1 MLIKHLIPCCLSIF
15 ILDSFCWNY
24 FIVMKLRQ
32 YLMLVKYKPW
42 IIDSTGGIALKEM
55 LMNRHM
61 KENGI
66 WGKKKKKS
74 PETNSPS
81 FTHKP
86 FPSVNFSVPSC
97 LRAVIR
103 CLDDRFQGSLL
114 PVSDLKCHS
123 SIFYYRGYWQRTLG
137 A

>member
-1 MLIKHLIPCCLSIF
+1 MLIKHPVPCCLSIF

-32 YLMLVKYKPW
+32 YLMLVKYKPR
-42 IIDSTGGIALKEM
+42 IIDSTRGIALKEM

-66 WGKKKKKS
+66 WKKKNS
-74 PETNSPS
+74 PETNSSS
-81 FTHKP
+81 FTHTP

-103 CLDDRFQGSLL
+103 CLHDRFQGSPL
-114 PVSDLKCHS
+114 PVSDLKCYS
-123 SIFYYRGYWQRTLG
+123 SVLYYSGH
-137 A
+137 